1 MKEKQERV
9 ISMEARNLESVF
21 DNTPPLRL
29 LAKLSIPSVL
39 TTMIML
45 LYNLADTFFVGQT
58 GDRLQVAAVALCG
71 PLFSL
76 ISGIG
81 MLFGNGGSIRC
92 SILLGQGKN
101 DRVRS
106 VFSFCC
112 WGTLL
117 TGAVL
122 AVTMLIVQRPLLKL
136 LGASADTYAY
146 AQGYLLIMLSGIPL
160 MMFSQGISSVLRAD
174 GQVKG
179 PMYGNLISSATNIV
193 LDPLF
198 ILVLGWGVKGAAFA
212 TVLSNGVNCVYLLWL
227 IRKRPDYFSMDIGHI
242 RWHWDDTGGAL
253 LLGVPMMVSTLLT
266 SFSGVLTNGF
276 LAGYGD
282 LFLAANGVSSK
293 LRMVITMLIMG
304 VCMGIQP
311 GISYYY
317 GARQKEKLDRLMRVT
332 GTVSVIIG
340 SALAVVFLIFRD
352 ALVAAFIED
361 QEVIIYGAQMVLG
374 CVISGPVQGIYQ
386 LSTNY
391 LQGTGSVSAATTL
404 AVLRQ
409 ALHIPIMIAANYLFG
424 FLGLVYSA
432 SLATFLC
439 AFIGLI
445 LCRQK
450 NKKIWATA

>member
-1 MKEKQERV
+1 
-9 ISMEARNLESVF
+9 METRKLESVF

-29 LAKLSIPSVL
+29 LVKLSVPSVL

-45 LYNLADTFFVGQT
+45 LYNLADTYFVGQT

-71 PLFSL
+71 PVFSL
-76 ISGIG
+76 ISGLG

-92 SILLGQGKN
+92 AILLGEGKT

-106 VFSFCC
+106 VFAFCC
-112 WGTLL
+112 WGTLI
-117 TGAVL
+117 TGVVL
-122 AVTMLIVQRPLLKL
+122 AAGMLIGQQLLLTL
-136 LGASADTYAY
+136 LGASADTYLH
-146 AQGYLLIMLSGIPL
+146 AQGYLIIMISGIPL
-160 MMFSQGISSVLRAD
+160 MMFAQAISSVLRAD

-179 PMYGNLISSATNIV
+179 PMYGNILSSVTNIV

-198 ILVLGWGVKGAAFA
+198 ILVLNWGVKGAALA
-212 TVLSNGVNCVYLLWL
+212 TVLANGVNCIYLIFL
-227 IRKRPDYFSMDIGHI
+227 IRKRPDYFSMDIRTI
-242 RWHWDDTGGAL
+242 RWNWEDTGGAL
-253 LLGVPMMVSTLLT
+253 VLGIPMMVSTLLT

-311 GISYYY
+311 GISYYF
-317 GARQKEKLDRLMRVT
+317 GAKQRKKLDALLGVT
-332 GTVSVIIG
+332 GMVSVIIG
-340 SALAVVFLIFRD
+340 SVFAVVFFVFRD
-352 ALVAAFIED
+352 ALVATFID
-361 QEVIIYGAQMVLG
+361 DPEVIIYGGQMVLG
-374 CVISGPVQGIYQ
+374 CVVSGPVQGIYQ

-391 LQGTGSVSAATTL
+391 LQGTGSVTSATTL

-432 SLATFLC
+432 SVATFLC
-439 AFIGLI
+439 AFIGLAM
-445 LCRQK
+445 CAHK
-450 NKKIWATA
+450 NKKIWAIT

>member
-1 MKEKQERV
+1 MTVETRK
-9 ISMEARNLESVF
+9 LESVF

-58 GDRLQVAAVALCG
+58 GDRLQVAAVALCA
-71 PLFSL
+71 PVFSL

-92 SILLGQGKN
+92 SILLGEGKT
-101 DRVRS
+101 DQVKS

-112 WGTLL
+112 WGTLII
-117 TGAVL
+117 GAVL
-122 AVTMLIVQRPLLKL
+122 AMGMLLARQPLLRL
-136 LGASADTYAY
+136 LGASPDTYAY
-146 AQGYLLIMLSGIPL
+146 AQDYLIVMLSGIPL
-160 MMFSQGISSVLRAD
+160 MMFAQAISGVLRSD

-179 PMYGNLISSATNIV
+179 PMYGNILSSVTNIV

-212 TVLSNGVNCVYLLWL
+212 TVLANGINCIYLLFL
-227 IRKRPDYFSMDIGHI
+227 IRRRPDYFSMSIGHI
-242 RWHWDDTGGAL
+242 RWNWEDTGGAL
-253 LLGVPMMVSTLLT
+253 VLGIPMMVSTLLT

-317 GARQKEKLDRLMRVT
+317 GAKQREKLNRLLRVT

-340 SALAVVFLIFRD
+340 SVLAVVFLIFRD

-361 QEVIIYGAQMVLG
+361 PEVIIYGAQMVLG

-391 LQGTGSVSAATTL
+391 LQGTGSVSSATVL

-409 ALHIPIMIAANYLFG
+409 ALHIPIMIVANYLFG

-432 SLATFLC
+432 AVATFLC
-439 AFIGLI
+439 TFVGLI
-445 LCRQK
+445 LCHQK

>member
-1 MKEKQERV
+1 M
-9 ISMEARNLESVF
+9 ESVF
-21 DNTPPLRL
+21 DNTSPLRL

-71 PLFSL
+71 PVFSL

-92 SILLGQGKN
+92 AILLGEGKT

-117 TGAVL
+117 TGVVL
-122 AVTMLIVQRPLLKL
+122 AVVMLIAQRPLLKM
-136 LGASADTYAY
+136 LGTSADTYTY
-146 AQGYLLIMLSGIPL
+146 AQGYLVIMLSGIPL
-160 MMFSQGISSVLRAD
+160 MMFSQAISSVLRAD

-179 PMYGNLISSATNIV
+179 PMYGNLISSVTNIV

-198 ILVLGWGVKGAAFA
+198 ILVLGWGVEGAAFA
-212 TVLSNGVNCVYLLWL
+212 TVLANGVNCIYLIAL
-227 IRKRPDYFSMDIGHI
+227 IRKRPDYFSMDIRNI
-242 RWHWDDTGGAL
+242 RWNWEDTGGAL
-253 LLGVPMMVSTLLT
+253 VLGIPMMVSTLLT

-304 VCMGIQP
+304 VCMGVQP

-317 GARQKEKLDRLMRVT
+317 GAKQREKLNRLLRVT
-332 GTVSVIIG
+332 GTVSMIIG
-340 SALAVVFLIFRD
+340 SALAVIFLIFRD

-361 QEVIIYGAQMVLG
+361 PEVIIYGAQMVLG

-409 ALHIPIMIAANYLFG
+409 ALHIPIMIVANYLFG

-432 SLATFLC
+432 AVATFLC

-445 LCRQK
+445 LCQRK
-450 NKKIWATA
+450 NKIIWATA

>member
-1 MKEKQERV
+1 MTV
-9 ISMEARNLESVF
+9 DARKLESVF

-71 PLFSL
+71 PVFSL

-92 SILLGQGKN
+92 SILLGEGKT

-112 WGTLL
+112 WGTLV

-122 AVTMLIVQRPLLKL
+122 AGAMLIARQPLLKM

-146 AQGYLLIMLSGIPL
+146 AQGYLVIMLSGIPL
-160 MMFSQGISSVLRAD
+160 MMFSQAISSVLRAD

-179 PMYGNLISSATNIV
+179 PMYGNVLSSVINIL

-212 TVLSNGVNCVYLLWL
+212 TVLSNGVNCIYLILL
-227 IRKRPDYFSMDIGHI
+227 IRKRPDYFSMDLRNI
-242 RWHWDDTGGAL
+242 RWIWEDTGGAL
-253 LLGVPMMVSTLLT
+253 VLGIPMMVSTLLS

-317 GARQKEKLDRLMRVT
+317 GAKQREKLNRLLRVT

-340 SALAVVFLIFRD
+340 SVLAVVFLIFRD
-352 ALVAAFIED
+352 ALVAAFID
-361 QEVIIYGAQMVLG
+361 DPEVIIYGSQMVLG

-391 LQGTGSVSAATTL
+391 LQGTGSVSSATVL

-409 ALHIPIMIAANYLFG
+409 ALHIPIMIVANYLFG

-432 SLATFLC
+432 AVATFLC
-439 AFIGLI
+439 TFVGLI
-445 LCRQK
+445 LCHQK

>member
-1 MKEKQERV
+1 
-9 ISMEARNLESVF
+9 METRKLESVF
-21 DNTPPLRL
+21 DNTSPFRL
-29 LAKLSIPSVL
+29 LIKLSIPSVL

-71 PLFSL
+71 PVFSL
-76 ISGIG
+76 ISGLG

-92 SILLGQGKN
+92 SILLGEGKI
-101 DRVRS
+101 DRVRG
-106 VFSFCC
+106 VCAFCG
-112 WGTLL
+112 WGTIC
-117 TGAVL
+117 TGLVL
-122 AVTMLIVQRPLLKL
+122 AVTMLIAREPLLDM
-136 LGASADTYAY
+136 LGASSDTYSHAH
-146 AQGYLLIMLSGIPL
+146 GYLVIMLTGIPF
-160 MMFSQGISSVLRAD
+160 MMFSQAMSSVLRAD

-179 PMYGNLISSATNIV
+179 PMYGNVLSSVINIV

-198 ILVLGWGVKGAAFA
+198 ITVLGWGVRGAAFA
-212 TVLSNGVNCVYLLWL
+212 TVLANAVNCIYLVFL
-227 IRKRPDYFSMDIGHI
+227 IQKRPNYFSLDIRSI
-242 RWHWDDTGGAL
+242 QRNWDDTGDVL
-253 LLGVPMMVSTLLT
+253 VLGIPMMVSTLLT

-317 GARQKEKLDRLMRVT
+317 GARQKQKLDALLRVT
-332 GTVSVIIG
+332 CTVSTIIG
-340 SALAVVFLIFRD
+340 TLLAVTFFLFRD
-352 ALVAAFIED
+352 VLVAVFID
-361 QEVIIYGAQMVLG
+361 DPEVIIFGSQMVLG
-374 CVISGPVQGIYQ
+374 CVVSGPVQGIYQ

-391 LQGTGSVSAATTL
+391 LQGTGSVTSATTL

-432 SLATFLC
+432 SVATFLC
-439 AFIGLI
+439 AFIGLAM
-445 LCRQK
+445 CAHK
-450 NKKIWATA
+450 NKKIWAIA